1 MKKIFFILSISFL
14 FLSCSSTEDNN
25 SSSNL
30 DPLIGRWWFR
40 FSNYN
45 NDCDVKPGSGTH
57 TNSSERYFIAKENG
71 IYAFTSGDV
80 SDAAIDQTGVWTKVT
95 DPDEEGYAIYN
106 FKSNYGNNND
116 VMIKFYD
123 NNRKIL
129 NNISL
134 CNWNEYHKV
143 E

>member
-95 DPDEEGYAIYN
+95 DPDKEGNAIYN
-106 FKSNYGNNND
+106 FKSNGGNT
-116 VMIKFYD
+116 ITQSSRF
-123 NNRKIL
+123 L
-129 NNISL
+129 NTS
-134 CNWNEYHKV
+134 K
-143 E
+143 